1 MHDSDLANES
11 SQVSSSTER
20 RRIVVVTG
28 GAGFLGSHL
37 CDRLSD
43 GGAVVICIDNLD
55 SGRMANIL
63 HLLDRPGFTFIEH
76 DVCDPLPIT
85 GRIDEIYNFAC
96 PASPPKYRADPIH
109 TLRTSVLGAMN
120 ALDLAERTGAVVLQ
134 ASTSEVYGDPDISPQ
149 PETYR
154 GAVNTVGP
162 RSCYDEG
169 KRAAET
175 LVHDYADRRGVSTRT
190 VRIFNTYGPRMAWDD
205 GRVVTNFICQALS
218 GEDLTIYG
226 SGRQTRSF
234 CYVDDLL
241 DGIQAVMALP
251 DRVVPPVNVG
261 NPGEFTILEL
271 ADKVLER
278 IDSPSRLRFC
288 DLPVDDPR
296 QRRPDIGLVGR
307 LTGWQPKVPLDEGLD
322 RTIAYFANAL
332 DCVELAR

>member
-1 MHDSDLANES
+1 
-11 SQVSSSTER
+11 
-20 RRIVVVTG
+20 
-28 GAGFLGSHL
+28 
-37 CDRLSD
+37 
-43 GGAVVICIDNLD
+43 
-55 SGRMANIL
+55 
-63 HLLDRPGFTFIEH
+63 
-76 DVCDPLPIT
+76 
-85 GRIDEIYNFAC
+85 
-96 PASPPKYRADPIH
+96 
-109 TLRTSVLGAMN
+109 MN

-154 GAVNTVGP
+154 GAVDEAGP

-175 LVHDYADRRGVSTRT
+175 LFHDYADRRGVSTRI
-190 VRIFNTYGPRMAWDD
+190 VRIFNTYGPRMASND
-205 GRVVTNFICQALS
+205 GRVVTNFICQALR
-218 GEDLTIYG
+218 GEELTVYG
-226 SGRQTRSF
+226 SGRQSRSF

-251 DRVVPPVNVG
+251 DHVVAPVNVG

-278 IDSPSRLRFC
+278 IGGSSRITFC

-296 QRRPDIGLVGR
+296 QRRPDIDLIGR
-307 LTGWQPKVPLDEGLD
+307 LTGWRPHVQLDEGLD

-332 DCVELAR
+332 ARVELAR